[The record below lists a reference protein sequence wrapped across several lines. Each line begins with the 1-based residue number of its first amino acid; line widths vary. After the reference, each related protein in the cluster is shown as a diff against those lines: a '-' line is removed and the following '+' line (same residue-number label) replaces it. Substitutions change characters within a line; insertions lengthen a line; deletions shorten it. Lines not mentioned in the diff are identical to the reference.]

1 VAERERGE
9 RARRGP
15 TGRMARV
22 DEVLREVVAERL
34 ERLADGDERLRLLTV
49 TGVRCAADLRRAVV
63 YFDELTGD
71 AIEALGEA
79 RPRLQAAIA
88 REVRLRR
95 TPRLEFVADPAVAE
109 GEKIEAILRRVRA
122 GGNAGE
128 PAPSTGPGDAP
139 AGSAEAAPPW

>member
-1 VAERERGE
+1 MAERVRGG
-9 RARRGP
+9 RSRRGP

-34 ERLADGDERLRLLTV
+34 ERLADTDERLRLLTV

-63 YFDELTGD
+63 YFDDLAAD
-71 AIEALGEA
+71 ALDALGEA

-95 TPRLEFVADPAVAE
+95 TPRLEFLADPAVAE
-109 GEKIEAILRRVRA
+109 GEKIDAILRRVRA
-122 GGNAGE
+122 GESGGE
-128 PAPSTGPGDAP
+128 TPSSTGPSESAP
-139 AGSAEAAPPW
+139 GPAEATSPG